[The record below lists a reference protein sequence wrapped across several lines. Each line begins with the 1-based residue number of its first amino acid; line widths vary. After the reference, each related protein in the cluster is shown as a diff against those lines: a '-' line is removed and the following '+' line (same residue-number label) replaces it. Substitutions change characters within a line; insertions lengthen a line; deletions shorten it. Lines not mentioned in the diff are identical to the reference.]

1 MSDFETAL
9 QQKLARNAELAQQR
23 KDAEREME
31 RWELRRAEEAEQRE
45 RELAVA
51 RRERHAQLVEALT
64 AVAERLKAAQ
74 PEGFVVRLGW
84 SASGEEFIAK
94 MSTRLLEPARTL
106 FIELDR
112 DDDEVLAR
120 WRSDVGSSLELWRLL
135 EVDGDVLAQLV
146 LQLADQDY
154 WREAKR
160 PPPFP
165 GATG

>member
-1 MSDFETAL
+1 MTDFEAAL
-9 QQKLARNAELAQQR
+9 QAKLERNAELARQR
-23 KDAEREME
+23 DEAEQELE
-31 RWELRRAEEAEQRE
+31 RWELRKAEEAEQRE
-45 RELAVA
+45 AELGVA
-51 RRERHAQLVEALT
+51 RRERHAELVDALT
-64 AVAERLKAAQ
+64 EVAEGLKAAQ

-84 SASGEEFIAK
+84 SQSGEEFIAK
-94 MSTRLLEPARTL
+94 MSTRLLEPSRTL

-135 EVDGDVLAQLV
+135 EVESSVLSELV

-154 WREAKR
+154 WRDAKR

-165 GATG
+165 GAKG